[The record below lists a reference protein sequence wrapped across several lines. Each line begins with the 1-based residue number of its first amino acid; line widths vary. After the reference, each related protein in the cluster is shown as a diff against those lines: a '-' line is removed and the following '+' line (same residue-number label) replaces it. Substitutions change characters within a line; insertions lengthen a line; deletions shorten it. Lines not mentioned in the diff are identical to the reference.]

1 MSGCN
6 LDQKTSAVP
15 VITSDKILGGIKPA
29 DLPVE
34 QPTKFEFIINR
45 KTADA
50 LNITVSQPMLVA
62 ADDILQ

>member
-1 MSGCN
+1 MSGFN

-15 VITSDKILGGIKPA
+15 VIASTMFLGVIKPA

-50 LNITVSQPMLVA
+50 LNITVSQPMLGA
-62 ADDILQ
+62 ADDILL